1 VAAFNSGTN
10 PRTGEVVLVPEPSD
24 LEDPEDQS
32 LLSLAG
38 AAA

>member
-1 VAAFNSGTN
+1 
-10 PRTGEVVLVPEPSD
+10 VLVPEPSD